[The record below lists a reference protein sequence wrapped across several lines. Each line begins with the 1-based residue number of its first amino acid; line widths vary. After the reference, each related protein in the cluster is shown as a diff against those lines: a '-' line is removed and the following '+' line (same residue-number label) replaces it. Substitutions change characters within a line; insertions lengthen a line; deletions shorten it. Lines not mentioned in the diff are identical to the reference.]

1 MPYCSQC
8 GKQVGERDTYC
19 AGCGFKQPVDA
30 ERPAADPVSNLS
42 PQTATVLCYIPFLGW
57 IAAIVILATDRFRN
71 DLRVRFHAYQGLY
84 LFVAW
89 LLVDQ
94 VIQPFFRFMHT
105 GFRVDKLMELALIAA
120 WVFMLV
126 KVSQQQTYTLPIIGE
141 LAHKSASEA

>member
-8 GKQVGERDTYC
+8 GTQVGERDAYC
-19 AGCGFKQPVDA
+19 ASCGQRQPLSA
-30 ERPAADPVSNLS
+30 PPAADPLKNLS

-57 IAAIVILATDRFRN
+57 IASIVILATDHFRN
-71 DLRVRFHAYQGLY
+71 DLQVRFHAYQGLY

-94 VIQPFFRFMHT
+94 VLQPFFRFLHG
-105 GFRVDKLMELALIAA
+105 GFRIDKLLEVALIIA
-120 WVFMLV
+120 WVFMLI
-126 KVSQQQTYTLPIIGE
+126 KASQHQTYSLPIIGD